1 MVTTMEDFIREKIKD
16 KPVNK
21 KKIFI
26 KVGVSALCGIVFAV
40 TASIVFCI
48 LVPHFPEKDDNEQ
61 IGKGGGQ
68 RPDNGVSQ
76 ELAADQIL
84 VGLQGQDE
92 GGDAD
97 GHQAHEGQLGGG

>member
-48 LVPHFPEKDDNEQ
+48 LGATFP
-61 IGKGGGQ
+61 
-68 RPDNGVSQ
+68 
-76 ELAADQIL
+76 
-84 VGLQGQDE
+84 
-92 GGDAD
+92 
-97 GHQAHEGQLGGG
+97 

>member
-1 MVTTMEDFIREKIKD
+1 MEDFIREKIKD

-61 IGKGGGQ
+61 IMGTENEAYVEPIQQDSQNRGYTDCDTTD
-68 RPDNGVSQ
+68 PDTG
-76 ELAADQIL
+76 
-84 VGLQGQDE
+84 
-92 GGDAD
+92 
-97 GHQAHEGQLGGG
+97 